1 MKTTAH
7 RDELLSTIALDAT
20 LHHVIDD
27 LAGLERLVP
36 VAPSEAESLAIF
48 RNQLPDLLALRGRG
62 QAHTEQV
69 RRLILL
75 LAREKGQVE
84 RWIDVA
90 NALTILT
97 NASNLALL
105 LLPARSADDVWAQ
118 EQFGRNL
125 LRHAR
130 RNGDG
135 EDIALARRA
144 VGDVPQ
150 RPAHLTLPTGADA
163 VAEMIETMAR
173 RVGAL
178 QPKPQDE
185 TEPGAPRAWAL
196 EQADSLK
203 AYFAAA
209 PDLGDLLDGA
219 CKLLALIDDL
229 RRGDRPTGMDDAGI
243 EGGLIL
249 AYAKL
254 LRIALW
260 PARNAGD
267 VDTKIAAR
275 DLVRARDA
283 DPDRLGALWE
293 IAFGQGETVAG
304 QSNRF
309 LNIDEIG

>member
-1 MKTTAH
+1 MKTTAR
-7 RDELLSTIALDAT
+7 RDELLSTIAIET
-20 LHHVIDD
+20 IRHEVVDD
-27 LAGLERLVP
+27 LAALERLVP
-36 VAPSEAESLAIF
+36 VAPSEAEGLAIF
-48 RNQLPDLLALRGRG
+48 RNQLPGLLEIRGRG

-105 LLPARSADDVWAQ
+105 LLPARSADDVWAR

-144 VGDVPQ
+144 VGDLPQ
-150 RPAHLTLPTGADA
+150 RPAHLALPTGANA

-178 QPKPQDE
+178 QLKPGDV
-185 TEPGAPRAWAL
+185 TEAGAPRAWTL
-196 EQADSLK
+196 EQAGSLK

-209 PDLGDLLDGA
+209 PDLGELLDGA
-219 CKLLALIDDL
+219 RHLLALVDEL
-229 RRGDRPTGMDDAGI
+229 RRGDQPTGMDDAAI
-243 EGGLIL
+243 EGGQIL
-249 AYAKL
+249 AYARL
-254 LRIALW
+254 LRVALW
-260 PARNAGD
+260 PARNATD
-267 VDTKIAAR
+267 VAAKIAAR
-275 DLVRARDA
+275 DLVRSRDA
-283 DPDRLGALWE
+283 DPDRLGVLWE

-304 QSNRF
+304 QSTRF
-309 LNIDEIG
+309 LNIDEID